1 MLFMV
6 IEHIKDPIAVYRR
19 LRDEGRS
26 LPDGLRYISSWVTLD
41 HARCWQLM
49 ETDDR
54 RLLEDW
60 TRQAGDLVEFE
71 VVPVVTSAE
80 AAESI
85 APRL

>member
-6 IEHIKDPIAVYRR
+6 VEHLKDPVAVYRR

-26 LPDGLRYISSWVTLD
+26 LPAGLRYISSWVTLD
-41 HARCWQLM
+41 HTRCWQLM
-49 ETDDR
+49 ETEDR
-54 RLLEDW
+54 QLLDDW

-71 VVPVVTSAE
+71 VVQVVTSAE